1 MRRLFQN
8 RLFRWFLGLRH
19 LYKKETKERSITVL
33 IPAYNEERTIAN
45 TIINLKNQTRP
56 PNEIVVVDDCSKDKT
71 GQIAKDL
78 GVKLIRLEK
87 NSGSKSQAQNA
98 ALLYITTD
106 ITITV
111 DADTILHPQA
121 IENVIKPLTE
131 PKIASACGLV
141 VPQRIKTLW
150 EKGRFI
156 EYLYGI
162 SIMKGAQN
170 NTGTVLVSS
179 GCFSAFKTKE
189 LQKAGFKKRTMAE
202 DMDLTWEFLTQGRK
216 IALAGNAICYP
227 LDPPNYKVYK
237 NQVDRWYRSFFQNI
251 SVHRKD
257 IFKCKRLTLFVSWYL
272 LEGLLPP
279 LIWIFLFL
287 FAFGGIKIAS
297 YLILANVLLITISS
311 LYYGIKLN
319 KKLLVLKSIP
329 FYFIISLVNIFL
341 FWRAFIREWI
351 LHDRL
356 KEWSKGH

>member
-1 MRRLFQN
+1 MHRLLQN

-19 LYKKETKERSITVL
+19 LYEKETKERSITVL
-33 IPAYNEERTIAN
+33 VPAYNEERTIAN
-45 TIINLKNQTRP
+45 TIMNLKNQTRSP
-56 PNEIVVVDDCSKDKT
+56 DEIIVVDDCSKDRT
-71 GQIAKDL
+71 GQIARGL

-98 ALLYITTD
+98 ALPYITTD

-131 PKIASACGLV
+131 PKVASACGLV
-141 VPQRIKTLW
+141 VPQKIKTLW

-162 SIMKGAQN
+162 SIMKGAQS
-170 NTGTVLVSS
+170 NTGAVLVSS

-216 IALAGNAICYP
+216 IAFAGDAICYP

-251 SVHRKD
+251 AVHRKN
-257 IFKCKRLTLFVSWYL
+257 IFKCKRLTFFVGWYL
-272 LEGLLPP
+272 LEGLLSP
-279 LIWIFLFL
+279 LMWVVLPF
-287 FAFGGIKIAS
+287 FAFGGIKIVS
-297 YLILANVLLITISS
+297 YLIMVNLLLIIVP
-311 LYYGIKLN
+311 LVYYGVRLN
-319 KKLLVLKSIP
+319 KKLLVLKSLP
-329 FYFIISLVNIFL
+329 CYFLISLVNVFL

-351 LHDRL
+351 LRNRL

>member
-1 MRRLFQN
+1 MRQLLQN
-8 RLFRWFLGLRH
+8 KLFRWFLGLRH
-19 LYKKETKERSITVL
+19 LYRKGAKAKSITVL
-33 IPAYNEERTIAN
+33 IPAYNEEQTIAN
-45 TIINLKNQTRP
+45 TIVNLKNQTRLP
-56 PNEIVVVDDCSKDKT
+56 DEIIVVDDCSKDRT
-71 GQIAKDL
+71 GQIAKSL

-98 ALLYITTD
+98 ALPYITTD

-121 IENVIKPLTE
+121 IEKVAKPLTE

-141 VPQRIKTLW
+141 IPQRIKTLW

-170 NTGTVLVSS
+170 NTGAILVSS

-189 LQKAGFKKRTMAE
+189 LQKMGFKKRTMAE
-202 DMDLTWEFLTQGRK
+202 DMDLTWDFLIQGRK
-216 IALAGNAICYP
+216 IAFVSDAICYP

-237 NQVDRWYRSFFQNI
+237 DQVDRWYRSFFQNVA
-251 SVHRKD
+251 VHRKN
-257 IFKCKRLTLFVSWYL
+257 IFGCKRLTFFVGWYL
-272 LEGLLPP
+272 LEGLISP
-279 LIWIFLFL
+279 LIWVVLLL
-287 FAFGGIKIAS
+287 FAFGGIRIAS
-297 YLILANVLLITISS
+297 YLILVNFLLVIITS
-311 LYYGIKLN
+311 LYYGIQLN
-319 KKLLVLKSIP
+319 KKLLVLKSLP
-329 FYFIISLVNIFL
+329 CYFLVSLVNIFL

-351 LHDRL
+351 LRNRL